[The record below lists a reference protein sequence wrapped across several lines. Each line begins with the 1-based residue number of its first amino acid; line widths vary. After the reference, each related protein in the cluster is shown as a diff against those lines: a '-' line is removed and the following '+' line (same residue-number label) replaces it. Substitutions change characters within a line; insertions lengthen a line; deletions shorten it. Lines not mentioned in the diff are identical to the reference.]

1 MRHKSVP
8 PPLTRRS
15 MDTPVHL
22 GTANKRG
29 NHAAQECAA
38 SAHPQEDGH
47 SCPSKDSEHLSN
59 HAAQECAAS
68 AHPQEHGHSCPS
80 KDSEHPSNHAA
91 QECAASAH
99 PQIGVTLT
107 CCKRWP
113 NSAGGGNSG
122 SNDSNRLQA

>member
-22 GTANKRG
+22 RTANIRG
-29 NHAAQECAA
+29 
-38 SAHPQEDGH
+38 
-47 SCPSKDSEHLSN
+47 
-59 HAAQECAAS
+59 
-68 AHPQEHGHSCPS
+68 
-80 KDSEHPSNHAA
+80 NHAA

-113 NSAGGGNSG
+113 NSAGGGNSD